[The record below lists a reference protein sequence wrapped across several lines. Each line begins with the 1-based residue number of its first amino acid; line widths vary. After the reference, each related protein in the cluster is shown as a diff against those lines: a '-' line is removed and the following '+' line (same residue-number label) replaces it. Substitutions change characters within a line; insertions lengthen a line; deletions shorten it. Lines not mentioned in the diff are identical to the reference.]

1 MKVYYE
7 LVQLPGN
14 ERVPG
19 TEVVRIKVPDENDV
33 GDLVAAVY
41 KLEEPLVKHCGLSQL
56 GAYPPRT
63 DTGSPNF
70 KQRRLQSDS
79 PIPSTTQDTPLRI
92 AFPADDSLVNKRKL
106 EALLQTTQIALSE
119 SGTKK
124 SIELAKVKPTKRCFL
139 CNSTDSIEASHVFQK
154 SDISYKSQP
163 QSDTVL
169 KTLQVLDNWMKDPK
183 WKRPFEIHGSM
194 NLIWLCHQHNIDFDH
209 HAFCLRVDISNRV
222 IFHAFDENFRSVVES
237 ANSRLLDPN
246 QVYFNLDYVS
256 RRAVGMRVLQSQ
268 NRANKYVDHTN
279 PKSWEAV
286 VDLSLAA
293 SERGDSE
300 EDSDEA

>member
-14 ERVPG
+14 ESVPG

-41 KLEEPLVKHCGLSQL
+41 RLEEPLVKHCGLSQV

-63 DTGSPNF
+63 DLGSPNF

-92 AFPADDSLVNKRKL
+92 AFPADDSLVNKQKL

-124 SIELAKVKPTKRCFL
+124 KHQ
-139 CNSTDSIEASHVFQK
+139 ASK
-154 SDISYKSQP
+154 GETY
-163 QSDTVL
+163 
-169 KTLQVLDNWMKDPK
+169 KTL
-183 WKRPFEIHGSM
+183 
-194 NLIWLCHQHNIDFDH
+194 
-209 HAFCLRVDISNRV
+209 
-222 IFHAFDENFRSVVES
+222 
-237 ANSRLLDPN
+237 
-246 QVYFNLDYVS
+246 
-256 RRAVGMRVLQSQ
+256 
-268 NRANKYVDHTN
+268 
-279 PKSWEAV
+279 
-286 VDLSLAA
+286 LSLQFDRFDRGITRL
-293 SERGDSE
+293 SEVRHFLQVSTPL
-300 EDSDEA
+300 